1 MEGAMSATVQ
11 AKKNETSAP
20 ASFGVAGMDQILH
33 AGLPRNRMYLIQ
45 GDPGS
50 GKTTLALQFLL
61 EGVKRNEPGL
71 YITLSETSEELSS
84 VALSHGWDLSG
95 VTTFELAAIEESLK
109 LQNHQSVFPPGEVDL
124 TQTTEKLLAICEE
137 TQPLRVVIDSCAE
150 LRLLAQNA
158 LRYRRQILAFKQYFA
173 GRQCTVLLLD
183 DRTSEIADLQLQSL
197 AHGVI
202 ELEQRLPEYGSE
214 RRRLRIAKLRGV
226 NFQGGY
232 HDFHILSGGLVVHP
246 RVSGETDFQPNEVK
260 LFKSNIRDLDQLLG
274 EGLERGTSTL
284 LLGPAGSGKSTF
296 ALHYMN
302 AAAEAGEK
310 AVFYSFE
317 EGPTT
322 FFRRATSIGLDIA
335 KHQKSGKIELT
346 MMNPA
351 SLSSGAFT
359 QHVKDAVEKNNAS
372 MVVIDSLNG
381 YLNSVADEKFMSV
394 YLRDLL
400 NFLARRQVIT
410 LLVVAQHGMVGNM
423 QSPIDVSYLAD
434 SVILFRYFEFQGHIR
449 KAVSVLKK
457 RGGAH
462 ETSIRELSI
471 GPDGMKVGPPLE
483 TFHGVLTGV
492 PQFRGDP
499 ASLSQSGSGSD
510 DE

>member
-1 MEGAMSATVQ
+1 MSDTMQ
-11 AKKNETSAP
+11 SKKNELSAS
-20 ASFGVAGMDQILH
+20 AAFGIAGMDQILRG
-33 AGLPRNRMYLIQ
+33 GLPRNRMYLVQ

-61 EGVKRNEPGL
+61 EGVKKNEAGL

-84 VALSHGWDLSG
+84 VARSHGWDLNG
-95 VTTFELAAIEESLK
+95 VKTYELAAIEESLK

-202 ELEQRLPEYGSE
+202 ELEQKLPEYGSE

-232 HDFHILSGGLVVHP
+232 HDFHIATGGLIVHP
-246 RVSGETDFQPNEVK
+246 RVTHENEFKPHDVS
-260 LFKSNIRDLDQLLG
+260 LFKSGLGDLDHLLG

-284 LLGPAGSGKSTF
+284 LLGPAGCGKSTF

-302 AAAEAGEK
+302 AAANAGEK

-322 FFRRATSIGLDIA
+322 FFRRAKSIGMDIA
-335 KHQKSGKIELT
+335 AHQDNKKITLT
-346 MMNPA
+346 LMNPA

-381 YLNSVADEKFMSV
+381 YLNSVADEKFMAV

-400 NFLARRQVIT
+400 NFLARRRVIT

-434 SVILFRYFEFQGHIR
+434 SVILFRYFEYNGHIR
-449 KAVSVLKK
+449 KALSVLKK

-462 ETSIRELSI
+462 ESSIRELTI
-471 GPDGMKVGPPLE
+471 GAGGMKVGPALE
-483 TFHGVLTGV
+483 SFHGVLTGV
-492 PQFRGDP
+492 PQYRGD
-499 ASLSQSGSGSD
+499 ATILSRNGG
-510 DE
+510 